1 MCFFDRFQGRQSV
14 DRLSSLLLRNPQ
26 LIETLQV
33 KPKLRCRTKEM
44 RKTKGCITRNRSSA
58 VQDLSHTIGGNVE
71 LPCKL
76 GSAHAKFLQLLSQ
89 MLARVNRGNRHNIS
103 PNDNQCS
110 PPSRA
115 KA

>member
-44 RKTKGCITRNRSSA
+44 RKSKSCITRNRSSA

-71 LPCKL
+71 LPCLNASANDKL
-76 GSAHAKFLQLLSQ
+76 IPAFSGRFLC
-89 MLARVNRGNRHNIS
+89 
-103 PNDNQCS
+103 D
-110 PPSRA
+110 
-115 KA
+115 